1 MAVVA
6 PRAAMPSTREIGPV
20 PPACLVPGRAP
31 PPGPRLP
38 VCSRVLHSRSDP
50 SWPRATRAYSPGPAF
65 PEDPRDGMTPSTRRL
80 CARSLRLPSAR
91 GLRDARRNPV
101 SLPSFLL
108 SRTTTT
114 PLPRTPAFNDD
125 RETKLCRRGGAAWP
139 RPVAL
144 QAASPAVREKAS
156 YYAPSVVLPCYFAKS
171 QVRSLLKIGF

>member
-1 MAVVA
+1 
-6 PRAAMPSTREIGPV
+6 MPSTREIGPV